1 MIETIISILTSG
13 LMKSLL
19 NSLNNLIKNARKV
32 HEQTQLFEFTDHSIK
47 HSESA
52 LKNIEKIIKAFD
64 IGLSS
69 NERYIL
75 IASGYLHDIGL
86 IAGQKFVDKQI
97 ELPFEITPGDIR
109 KRHSLI
115 SSEIVENHELQK
127 KIGIELDFPSNEIRT
142 IIARICA
149 AHNDINTICQL
160 PKSQLIQSQEI
171 RIRLLGSLLY
181 LGDNLHVGRSRVIL
195 ENLPK
200 KSANLQTR
208 VFWYSYSCIEKIDI
222 TESKI
227 RLIFGKS
234 DKIKKSDFEEYIF
247 NPIVSYFQSKVKIIS
262 EIFLEYQLK
271 PITLTASVSKSS
283 LPDTDTTSIFLSTAI
298 TESTIRARNSKRK
311 KEIEKKIRKRGLIRR
326 NQINNELVILRRWS
340 SYTPRMP
347 QWSNSSGARI
357 PYPGESRGGGY
368 FLIWNKTGIAI
379 DPGYDFLRNL
389 WTLEISTGNYF
400 ELDDING
407 AIITHAHDDHSHDI
421 EPLVSLL
428 YKKCKLTKSRKNFH
442 LYSSEG
448 AHIKYERLFSVND
461 FIKVTDLISPGEP
474 KSLTSNDKFL
484 IKNGIKLEYL
494 LTKHNETPWLKN
506 HTGVALKLKLTDG
519 SDQISV
525 GFTSDT
531 QFFDDLVTF
540 FQDVDLL
547 LIHFGNIGPPF
558 GATPSYDTNH
568 LGINGCHDLITGLL
582 NEKPKLFLM
591 DEFGEEEIG
600 DDRINL
606 CDLLSRLTN
615 ISSTNKLLLPMDI
628 GLRISLPSLDVF
640 CQEHQNF
647 VPFNKIVPHLPPNDD
662 GIVYFCR

>member
-1 MIETIISILTSG
+1 
-13 LMKSLL
+13 MKSLL
-19 NSLNNLIKNARKV
+19 DSLNNIKKNAKKV
-32 HEQTQLFEFTDHSIK
+32 YKQTQLFEFTDHSTK
-47 HSESA
+47 HSESV

-64 IGLSS
+64 IDLNS

-75 IASGYLHDIGL
+75 IASSYLHDIGL
-86 IAGQKFVDKQI
+86 IAGQQFVDKQI
-97 ELPFEITPGDIR
+97 ELPLEMTPVDIR
-109 KRHSLI
+109 KRHSFI
-115 SSEIVENHELQK
+115 SSEIVENYELQK
-127 KIGIELDFPSNEIRT
+127 KIGIELDFPSNDIRN

-149 AHNDINTICQL
+149 AHNNIKTIWQL
-160 PKSQLIQSQEI
+160 PKIQAIQSHEI

-208 VFWYSYSCIEKIDI
+208 VFWYSYSCIENIDI
-222 TESKI
+222 TKSKI
-227 RLIFGKS
+227 RLTFGKS

-247 NPIVSYFQSKVKIIS
+247 NPIVSYFQADFKIIS

-271 PITLTASVSKSS
+271 PITLIAKVSKST

-298 TESTIRARNSKRK
+298 TESTIRARSNKRK
-311 KEIEKKIRKRGLIRR
+311 KEIEKKIRKRGLIKR

-347 QWSNSSGARI
+347 QWSNLSGAPI

-400 ELDDING
+400 ELDDIDS

-421 EPLVSLL
+421 DPLVSLL
-428 YKKCKLTKSRKNFH
+428 YKKCKLTKSKKNFH

-448 AHIKYERLFSVND
+448 VHIKYERLFSVND
-461 FIKVTDLISPGEP
+461 FIKVTDLISPGMP
-474 KSLTSNDKFL
+474 KTLNSNDKFL
-484 IKNGIKLEYL
+484 IKNGIKLDYL
-494 LTKHNETPWLKN
+494 LTRHNEIPWLKN
-506 HTGVALKLKLTDG
+506 HTGVALKVKLTNG

-540 FQDVDLL
+540 FRDVDVL
-547 LIHFGNIGPPF
+547 LIHFGNVGPPF
-558 GATPSYDTNH
+558 GVTPTYDKNH

-600 DDRINL
+600 NDRINL
-606 CDLLSRLTN
+606 CDLISRLTN

-640 CQEHQNF
+640 CQEHKHF
-647 VPFNKIVPHLPPNDD
+647 VSFNQIVPHLPPNDD